1 MYYQN
6 IKNKW
11 KKKKKIL
18 VKKEQR
24 DRLYYIDFNKN
35 KFLNIDDYYKKINYG
50 IVETKET
57 LRAKKLLVFDNNKIL
72 KVNTLNI

>member
-57 LRAKKLLVFDNNKIL
+57 LRTKKLLVLDNNKIL

>member
-35 KFLNIDDYYKKINYG
+35 KFLN
-50 IVETKET
+50 
-57 LRAKKLLVFDNNKIL
+57 
-72 KVNTLNI
+72 

>member
-57 LRAKKLLVFDNNKIL
+57 LRAKKLLVLDNNKIL